1 MRTMLALA
9 LLAAGCGAE
18 TSGPVPVALGE
29 DGCDVCRMIIS
40 EQRFAVE
47 ARFSPSKVEKYDDV
61 GCLVER
67 LAKGG
72 APSQMWVADH
82 GTGVWVDVRSATF
95 VIAKDVK
102 TPMASGIVG
111 FAGREDAE
119 AFAKK
124 NAGRAATF
132 DEVKDAKRPK

>member
-1 MRTMLALA
+1 MRTFLALT

-18 TSGPVPVALGE
+18 STGPVALALGE
-29 DGCDVCRMIIS
+29 DGCDLCRMIIS

-72 APSQMWVADH
+72 TPSQMWVADH
-82 GTGVWVDVRSATF
+82 GTGAWVDVRTAVF
-95 VIAKDVK
+95 VVAKDVK

-111 FAGREDAE
+111 FARREDAD
-119 AFAKK
+119 AFARKH
-124 NAGRAATF
+124 AGRLATF
-132 DEVKDAKRPK
+132 DEAREAKRPK